1 MRRWRL
7 ASKPISTAV
16 AGCDPRRG
24 SAPRRPRK
32 SRRRNCGATADVDC
46 SQGNAPERAAAD
58 GRLAAAPRTRA
69 GTPEADLFFSRDDV
83 VVPQVSMGTGGG
95 SSSWWAR
102 AHPMRAPALRFGFA
116 LWLCALA
123 LRFGFALWL
132 CALALR
138 FGSAL
143 LRAGARALQRGPWG
157 AAGGGR
163 SARRVGRRDA
173 AKVFDRPGMAC
184 PKTPTDSREPFA
196 HGCAKGA
203 DEGWPFFGL
212 PFFGHAKKGRSGRPK
227 DGPKALALRFQQRCD
242 EASKQ
247 HRGERGA
254 HGGPRPTL

>member
-1 MRRWRL
+1 MDSGVGGFGAGGVGSVARPAPHPCPSPAGRGVQARSRVLCGTKSLRRAVARCSASLAMLQPSPPLRLLAPAPRSGSSLRLL
-7 ASKPISTAV
+7 AS
-16 AGCDPRRG
+16 
-24 SAPRRPRK
+24 
-32 SRRRNCGATADVDC
+32 
-46 SQGNAPERAAAD
+46 
-58 GRLAAAPRTRA
+58 
-69 GTPEADLFFSRDDV
+69 
-83 VVPQVSMGTGGG
+83 
-95 SSSWWAR
+95 
-102 AHPMRAPALRFGFA
+102 ALRFGVA
-116 LWLCALA
+116 LLL
-123 LRFGFALWL
+123 L
-132 CALALR
+132 
-138 FGSAL
+138 L

-163 SARRVGRRDA
+163 TARRVGRRDA